1 MGGEVPEC
9 LGSNAALINDIKK
22 LKYWVKLRS
31 DFRKRENGALDDYL
45 QHKSDLLL
53 SVKTEDI
60 EGQLKTVISSE
71 VTFSNSGSYGFVT
84 EFMILMSETIGTLSS
99 DLKAAVRYKIQSP
112 SIPLG
117 PKDLQ
122 LQQDENLFL
131 RSYRMVKNLKGATD
145 SKLPGW
151 AILLILYFLLFLP
164 FILYSI
170 LCYHFLYFSFYVLH

>member
-9 LGSNAALINDIKK
+9 LGSNAALINDITK
-22 LKYWVKLRS
+22 LKHWVKLRS

-151 AILLILYFLLFLP
+151 AILIILYFPLF
-164 FILYSI
+164 
-170 LCYHFLYFSFYVLH
+170 